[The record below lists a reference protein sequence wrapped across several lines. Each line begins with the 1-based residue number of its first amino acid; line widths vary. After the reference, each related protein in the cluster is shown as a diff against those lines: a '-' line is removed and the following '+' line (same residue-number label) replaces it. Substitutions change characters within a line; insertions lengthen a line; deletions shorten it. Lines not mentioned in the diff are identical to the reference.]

1 MLPNIDSV
9 VDLGTLFTYIGDLMS
24 YFLTSVK
31 NIIEFIVNLFNVS
44 YYNEILGSLPN
55 PFNTIFITFIGFIF
69 VIIIAKLLKI
79 FFDFVLSVV

>member
-1 MLPNIDSV
+1 MPNIDSV
-9 VDLGTLFTYIGDLMS
+9 VDLASLFSFIGDLMLF
-24 YFLTSVK
+24 FLDSVK

-44 YYNEILGSLPN
+44 YYSDILSSLPN
-55 PFNTIFITFIGFIF
+55 PFNTIFISFIGFIF